1 MGVGRGVHVG
11 RASVAPGR
19 QVPTASSWGWF
30 LGTQDVAMNPAGM
43 PAERLM
49 CSALLTG
56 VSAADGPS
64 ALLSSLLLPHLLLGE
79 AQGLSS
85 AKWK

>member
-1 MGVGRGVHVG
+1 M
-11 RASVAPGR
+11 APGR
-19 QVPTASSWGWF
+19 QIPTASPWGWF
-30 LGTQDVAMNPAGM
+30 LRTQDVAMKPVGI

-49 CSALLTG
+49 SSPLLTG
-56 VSAADGPS
+56 VSAADGPYAFS
-64 ALLSSLLLPHLLLGE
+64 TSLLLLHLLQGE